1 MYVCTYVC
9 LYVCMYVCM
18 NECLYVLYVCDMS
31 MCVRLCMFVYV
42 YVCVCVCVCL
52 CACVCFVHIQ
62 LYILS
67 QQCVLMHVWV
77 SVRVY
82 ICLCMCLGHKC
93 ISIQKKFV
101 HLQPENNNVHLPAF
115 MRLNFYQMK
124 HLIDST

>member
-1 MYVCTYVC
+1 
-9 LYVCMYVCM
+9 M
-18 NECLYVLYVCDMS
+18 N
-31 MCVRLCMFVYV
+31 MCVRLCMYM
-42 YVCVCVCVCL
+42 CVCVCVY
-52 CACVCFVHIQ
+52 AHVFVM
-62 LYILS
+62 YIYSFTYYLS
-67 QQCVLMHVWV
+67 NDCVLVHVWV

-124 HLIDST
+124 HWIDST